1 MANTSSLDKDTDIA
15 SDISP
20 YKETKTNMKSLLI
33 SLRLF
38 VAIIFVVA
46 IYAAW
51 THERS
56 VWIILTASLAMA
68 LIFYLHIIRQRKSIT
83 QLRRFAKKADRNER
97 FDIEEE
103 IAAFP
108 NGELGEI
115 SRHIVRLY
123 QHLKQSQEDQS
134 RLKRQLTQNISHEL
148 KTPVSSIQGYLETI
162 IENPNMDAEKRTQF
176 LQRCHA
182 QSLRLI
188 SLLEDISAL
197 NRMDDE
203 VGLQAMAQE
212 YVSITNLVNGIMQ
225 EVALQLEEKKM
236 VMANQLSEDIIIR
249 GDASLLYSIFRNLT
263 DNAIAYAGTGT
274 IITVRATYDETFYH
288 FTFADN
294 GIGIAPEHLSRIF
307 ERFYRIDK
315 GRSRKLG
322 GTGLGLAIVKNAV
335 ILHGGTI
342 SASCG
347 QQGGLVFHFTL
358 KR

>member
-1 MANTSSLDKDTDIA
+1 
-15 SDISP
+15 
-20 YKETKTNMKSLLI
+20 MKSLLI
-33 SLRLF
+33 SLRF
-38 VAIIFVVA
+38 FIAIIFAVA
-46 IYAAW
+46 VYAAW
-51 THERS
+51 SHERS
-56 VWIILTASLAMA
+56 VWVILVASLIMA
-68 LIFYLHIIRQRKSIT
+68 LIFYLHIIRQQKSIT
-83 QLRRFAKKADRNER
+83 QLRRFAKKADRNED
-97 FDIEEE
+97 FNLEEE
-103 IAAFP
+103 TSAFP
-108 NGELGEI
+108 EGELGEI

-148 KTPVSSIQGYLETI
+148 KTPVSSIQGYIETLLS
-162 IENPNMDAEKRTQF
+162 NPQIDNEKRQQF

-182 QSLRLI
+182 QTERLV
-188 SLLEDISAL
+188 SLLNEISIL

-203 VGLQAMAQE
+203 VGLRSITQE
-212 YVSITNLVNGIMQ
+212 HVSISNLVNGIIQ
-225 EVALQLEEKKM
+225 EVSLQLEEHGM
-236 VMANQLSEDIIIR
+236 SMGNQLSEDIIVK

-263 DNAIAYAGTGT
+263 DNAIAYAGRGT
-274 IITVRATYDETFYH
+274 TITIRATKDEAFYH

-294 GIGIAPEHLSRIF
+294 GVGLAPEHLPRIF

-335 ILHGGTI
+335 VLHGGTI

>member
-1 MANTSSLDKDTDIA
+1 
-15 SDISP
+15 
-20 YKETKTNMKSLLI
+20 MKSLLLSI
-33 SLRLF
+33 RF
-38 VAIIFVVA
+38 FIAIIFVVA
-46 IYAAW
+46 VYAAW
-51 THERS
+51 SHERS
-56 VWIILTASLAMA
+56 VWVILVASLVMA
-68 LIFYLHIIRQRKSIT
+68 LIFYHHIIRQRKSIT
-83 QLRRFAKKADRNER
+83 QLRRFAKKADHN
-97 FDIEEE
+97 DPLNIDEE
-103 IAAFP
+103 ISAFP
-108 NGELGEI
+108 KGELGEI

-123 QHLKQSQEDQS
+123 QHLKQSQEDQN

-148 KTPVSSIQGYLETI
+148 KTPVCSIQGYLETI
-162 IENPNMDAEKRTQF
+162 IENPDMDADKRQQF

-182 QSLRLI
+182 QSLRLT
-188 SLLEDISAL
+188 SLLNDISAL

-203 VGLQAMAQE
+203 VGLRSISQE
-212 YVSITNLVNGIMQ
+212 HVSISNLVNGIIQ
-225 EVALQLEEKKM
+225 EVALQLEEHGM
-236 VMANQLSEDIIIR
+236 NMGNQLSEDIIVR

-263 DNAIAYAGTGT
+263 DNAIAYAGEGT
-274 IITVRATYDETFYH
+274 TITVRATKDETFYH

-294 GIGIAPEHLSRIF
+294 GVGMSAEHLPRIF

-335 ILHGGTI
+335 VLHGGTI